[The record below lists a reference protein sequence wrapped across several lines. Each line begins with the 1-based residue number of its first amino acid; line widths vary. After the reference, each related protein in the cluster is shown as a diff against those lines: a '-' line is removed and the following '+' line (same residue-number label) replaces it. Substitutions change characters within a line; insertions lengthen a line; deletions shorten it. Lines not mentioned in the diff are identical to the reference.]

1 MSWQVTVSDAVNL
14 PHMTEPAATSD
25 RHASWVELFFDL
37 VVVVAVNQL
46 AHLLHGDA
54 HHGPG
59 GLDITTFFTLYLAI
73 WLLWTTFTL
82 YSNVAADK
90 VHLRA
95 IFLGM
100 AGIATMA
107 AAVPHSMDG
116 RADLFAAAYLITN
129 SIGTGAFR
137 GSGRVLLSWS
147 AASQNAGLVPWI
159 VSFWV
164 ADPWWKLGLWLFGLT
179 VSIVSSVAGSRADEA
194 EVLARMNEA
203 RSRRIGNANR
213 PPVPGRTGFTRIVAA
228 RLDAGH
234 LGERLGLFVIIVLG
248 EAMLQGV
255 GAVAELEDWRPGG
268 VDEWLL
274 RLTVVAA
281 FVLLIT
287 LWGLNVRYGFAEE
300 SRFSPA
306 LVLPAHFV
314 VVTSITTLAAGLGA
328 ALAGS
333 AEHLG
338 TAIAW
343 LMCGG
348 LAAFLLV
355 INLLVAH
362 ARWWPLRAA
371 AVLLPLVAAVVSPW
385 VPAAAVVTA
394 LAVAAGGQLL
404 TLHALRSHG

>member
-1 MSWQVTVSDAVNL
+1 MSWQVTVSDGASL
-14 PHMTEPAATSD
+14 PYMTEPESAD
-25 RHASWVELFFDL
+25 RHASWLELFFDL
-37 VVVVAVNQL
+37 VVVVAVSQL

-59 GLDITTFFTLYLAI
+59 GLDITTFFALYLAI

-95 IFLGM
+95 MFLGM

-129 SIGTGAFR
+129 AVGTGAFQS
-137 GSGRVLLSWS
+137 SGRVLLSWT

-164 ADPWWKLGLWLFGLT
+164 ANPWWKLGLWLFGIAVT
-179 VSIVSSVAGSRADEA
+179 ITISVLASRADEA
-194 EVLARMNEA
+194 EVLARMNA
-203 RSRRIGNANR
+203 KRRER
-213 PPVPGRTGFTRIVAA
+213 PGRAPARTHFTTIVAA

-274 RLTVVAA
+274 RLTMVAG

-300 SRFSPA
+300 SRFPPS

-314 VVTSITTLAAGLGA
+314 VIASVTTIAAGLGA
-328 ALAGS
+328 AVADSS
-333 AEHLG
+333 AHLNASN
-338 TAIAW
+338 TW

-355 INLLVAH
+355 VNLLVAH
-362 ARWWPLRAA
+362 ARWWPLRAL
-371 AVLLPLVAAVVSPW
+371 AVLVPLVAAVAGPW
-385 VPAAAVVTA
+385 LPAAVVVA
-394 LAVAAGGQLL
+394 VMAVAAGGQLL
-404 TLHALRSHG
+404 TLGALRSDE